1 MLIARTITTI
11 IVVPIFIGAIFYL
24 PEIYFRALL
33 FIIALVAAY
42 EWLNIARL
50 QKPSHIIAF
59 FVLFL
64 GSSAAA
70 WYGLFIGSA
79 WYFLMVLII
88 SLLFWLVNLI
98 FIVGYPRLRFFWYGT
113 WWLKAINGTLVLVP
127 MLVLLLLLYDNNKN
141 YFLLFFILVWSADM
155 GAYFVGR
162 YLGKHQLAPKIS
174 PNKTV
179 EGVIAGVLTVVLIM
193 VITPVIVDMTTSP
206 QHGTAS
212 DTQVSLPL
220 EAAITPSFVMPI
232 SIVASI
238 LLALAAVCGDLY
250 ESLYK
255 REAKVKDS
263 GYILPGHGGILDRID
278 GLPPAIVIFT
288 LFLMTG

>member
-1 MLIARTITTI
+1 MLIARIMTTMV
-11 IVVPIFIGAIFYL
+11 VVPIFIGAIFYL
-24 PEIYFRALL
+24 PEVYFRALL
-33 FIIALVAAY
+33 FIIALIAAY

-50 QKPSHIIAF
+50 QKPTHIIAF

-64 GSSAAA
+64 GSLTWA
-70 WYGLFIGSA
+70 WYGLLA
-79 WYFLMVLII
+79 QNTWYFLMVLVI

-98 FIVGYPRLRFFWYGT
+98 FIVAYPRLRFFWYGT

-127 MLVLLLLLYDNNKN
+127 MLVLLLLLYNGNKN

-155 GAYFVGR
+155 GAYFVGK

-174 PNKTV
+174 PKKTI
-179 EGVIAGVLTVVLIM
+179 EGVIAAVLTVVLIM
-193 VITPVIVDMTTSP
+193 VITPVIVDMTASP
-206 QHGTAS
+206 QHGTTS
-212 DTQVSLPL
+212 TLVVLPQ
-220 EAAITPSFVMPI
+220 AVPITSSFVMPI

-238 LLALAAVCGDLY
+238 LLVLATVCGDLY

-278 GLPPAIVIFT
+278 GLSPAIVIFM
-288 LFLMTG
+288 LFLMAG